1 MSGPT
6 APFKIE
12 NFGKDKATIYLN
24 GLSRNGNHPIHC
36 QKIVRQGLPAFLEL
50 MWGDYEY
57 IVVKGTTVRR
67 GSFFI
72 NQPQKATMRIFK
84 DKIQIG
90 EFP

>member
-1 MSGPT
+1 LGNLT

-12 NFGKDKATIYLN
+12 NFGKDRSTVYIN
-24 GLSRNGNHPIHC
+24 GMSQNGNNPINC
-36 QKIVRQGLPAFLEL
+36 QATVKQGLPVFLEL
-50 MWGDYEY
+50 AWGNYQY
-57 IVVKGTTVRR
+57 IVLRGTTVRR

-72 NQPQKATMRIFK
+72 NQSTKATMRIFK